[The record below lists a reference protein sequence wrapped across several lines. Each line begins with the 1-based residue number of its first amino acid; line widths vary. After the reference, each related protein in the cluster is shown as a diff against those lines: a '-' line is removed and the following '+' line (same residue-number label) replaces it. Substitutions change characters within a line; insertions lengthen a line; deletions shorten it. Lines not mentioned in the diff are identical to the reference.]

1 MQSAEA
7 NKMLPLP
14 TQLTWYLVSV
24 AGLLYDTGVT
34 PRGRPGL
41 LVSPASVGAH
51 AGHGLATLVPG
62 L

>member
-1 MQSAEA
+1 
-7 NKMLPLP
+7 MLPLP

-51 AGHGLATLVPG
+51 AGHGLASLVPG